1 MFAEEHFCF
10 VLLRPMGKV
19 ILFVSLFIL
28 TNTATAQICV
38 DSSVIDIYYK
48 CLDDFNPVCGCDGKN
63 YRNQCDALHH
73 GGNLLVVSGICDN
86 FEIDFVPNP
95 VYYFPAQFSVYTK
108 EASSILVQLYTVFG
122 EIKYSTNYRTTFP
135 EQKLGPIDIGF
146 DGYEQGIYILVVTV
160 NGESKSKKVLHIEQ

>member
-1 MFAEEHFCF
+1 MFACEYFRF
-10 VLLRPMGKV
+10 VLLRSMRKLA
-19 ILFVSLFIL
+19 LFAIFFIVAG
-28 TNTATAQICV
+28 NVKGQVCV
-38 DSSVIDIYYK
+38 DSAVIDIYYK
-48 CLDDFNPVCGCDGKN
+48 CVDDYNPVCGCDGKN

-73 GGNLLVVSGICDN
+73 GGNLLFISGICDN

-135 EQKLGPIDIGF
+135 EQKLGPIDINF
-146 DGYEQGIYILVVTV
+146 DGYEQGLYLFVVTV
-160 NGESKSKKVLHIEQ
+160 GGQSKSKKVLHIEQ